1 MDNNNLF
8 IYIPDNNI
16 PEREYVMDF
25 IFHDFLGTD
34 YVLCEDKGL
43 EYTKICFNNKKL
55 LIKDDL
61 WNTFPKPLG
70 YLHKE
75 NLPLPIRGWNKYC
88 VESDIVILY
97 GENIVT
103 NEGDSIFCGIDI
115 FAAVFFML
123 TRWEEYIIK
132 ERDTHDRF
140 PASESIAFKYDFLHR
155 PIVNEYIE
163 MLWNMMSDL
172 GILIQRKERRFQII
186 PTHDI
191 DNYRMP
197 NRLWTI
203 SKGILKNIYHRRPFE
218 LTAYL
223 KAIIFDP
230 YNTFEFL
237 MKASENVGL
246 KSHFYL
252 MAADAGIK
260 KQATCRWVFKH
271 RFHKDVKQISER
283 GHVVGFHPGYFTYTN
298 QEFFHKEKDLLNQ
311 VLDEQVTEG
320 RQHYLMMKVPETLR
334 IWDNEGMKIDCTLS
348 YADAEGFRCG
358 TGDDF
363 CYFDFIL
370 RKKLK
375 LRERPLIL
383 MDGTLL
389 NYRKYSLSESEQRI
403 KYYFE
408 IGRRYRM
415 PITILFHNSI
425 FFARKDLK
433 EMYKRILTT

>member
-1 MDNNNLF
+1 MDNSKIF
-8 IYIPDNNI
+8 IYIPTNNI
-16 PEREYVMDF
+16 PEREYMMDF
-25 IFHDFLGTD
+25 VFRDYLGIDFA
-34 YVLCEDKGL
+34 LCEDSAL

-55 LIKDDL
+55 LIKDAL
-61 WNTFPKPLG
+61 WNSFPEPLG

-75 NLPLPIRGWNKYC
+75 NLPLPVRSWNKYC

-97 GENIVT
+97 GENIIT
-103 NEGDSIFCGIDI
+103 NDGDSIFCDIDI

-132 ERDTHDRF
+132 GRDTHDRF
-140 PASESIAFKYDFLHR
+140 PASESVAFKYDFLHR

-172 GILIQRKERRFQII
+172 GILIQRKERRFQIV

-203 SKGILKNIYHRRPFE
+203 SKSILKNIYHRRSFN
-218 LTAYL
+218 LIAYL

-230 YNTFEFL
+230 YNTFDFL
-237 MKASENVGL
+237 MSTSENARL

-260 KQATCRWVFKH
+260 KYATCRWIFKH

-283 GHVVGFHPGYFTYTN
+283 GHFVGFHPSYFTYTS
-298 QEFFHKEKDLLNQ
+298 QEFFRKEKDLLNQ
-311 VLDEQVTEG
+311 VIDVQVSEG

-334 IWDNEGMKIDCTLS
+334 IWDNEEMKIDSTLS

-358 TGDDF
+358 TGDEF
-363 CYFDFIL
+363 CYFDFIQ

-389 NYRKYSLSESEQRI
+389 NYRKYSISESEQHI

-408 IGRRYRM
+408 IGNKYRM

-425 FFARKDLK
+425 FFGRKGLK
-433 EMYKRILTT
+433 EMYKRVLTI